1 MSHTTFCGLPL
12 LAAPGR
18 VMTARPASEQLV
30 AAALARIGGRPLRV
44 VDVGTGSGAIAIA
57 IAAGATTAE
66 VWATDTS
73 GAAVALARANVRRH
87 GLSGRVTVRRGDLL
101 DAVPGAVDLV
111 VANLPYLPAAEAGRH
126 SGLAGEPHGAVFADG
141 DGLEP
146 YRRLLARSAERLTEN
161 GAVVLQLHRRVL
173 EASRAGLPALC
184 VELER
189 RSSAALAA
197 A

>member
-1 MSHTTFCGLPL
+1 MAQTTFCGLPL

-18 VMTARPASEQLV
+18 VMTPRPATERLV

-57 IAAGATTAE
+57 IAAGAPGAE

-73 GAAVALARANVRRH
+73 EAAVALARANVRRH
-87 GLSGRVTVRRGDLL
+87 GLAGRVAVRRGDLL
-101 DAVPGAVDLV
+101 DGVPGPVDLV
-111 VANLPYLPAAEAGRH
+111 VANLPYLPAGEAGSH
-126 SGLAGEPHGAVFADG
+126 PGLAGEPHAAVFAAG

-146 YRRLLARSAERLTEN
+146 YRRLLAQSAGRLTED

-173 EASRAGLPALC
+173 EASRAGLPALR
-184 VELER
+184 VELELR
-189 RSSAALAA
+189 GAAALAA